1 MSPKLLLTL
10 FFCYGSLYLSAS
22 VDSVAKPEKNYLFNL
37 RVDEAQKESDLL
49 DKKLDGSI
57 HLTNN
62 DEINL
67 QVTDALIRQVDEI
80 QLEIDKDS
88 RLTSSNEQVRCIV
101 FLKEAILAYNA
112 AIRAKEIPAFMAP
125 AFIENFRKIMHAQI
139 DNLSMQ
145 PFIEEAPY
153 EIGKINAEIFKSNF
167 GYTACK
173 KMLYLKFS
181 QLYPGKILQTITP
194 FAAEVFADSL
204 IIVACQYSPAAFY
217 KYAQNKESV
226 VGMLIHRSTNPMVK
240 AVAELSAKSTALFY
254 FPFLD
259 DILSGKKNIDSL
271 VKIIGDGEQG
281 YDSVAYFKLLVQT
294 EIEYSKRC
302 SKGDTPIVM
311 YGPNGLRDVLQRK
324 ANNHF
329 IKWINELHEKPEAI
343 RMRSVEPLSSIDL
356 YYMIVMGEA
365 DIYTSSYKHS
375 FTRLMQRLG
384 KKPRTDSLLMNVN
397 FDYFKKF
404 TKMAA
409 NFNRLDT
416 FLGAMPPER
425 AEALMKAFVGNLDKA
440 NNLEDAVDVADAF
453 SSINDKKLQQSILR
467 YVNEN
472 EKRSI
477 ETNSERGK
485 LIYSLLK
492 TIFLSADSV
501 NKIDL
506 TNTIG
511 IPSIYAIN
519 TTELADDSGRIVE
532 QVFFYGDADG
542 KLFFNAFKSAFSPK
556 EWKLTLKPEWLEVK
570 SLKGNIH
577 LFANRPL
584 DNNQNLDDSAQIHL
598 NKYLLQQKLYP
609 SVIVHRGHSYWLER
623 TLARM
628 PGDAKIVV
636 LGSCG
641 GYKNLNKII
650 KDNPDAHI
658 ISTKE
663 IGKGDINTPI
673 LNTLNQNIL
682 NNKSVAWRTVWSSL
696 SRIFS
701 KDGNKEVRESWEA
714 YVPPYKNLGAIFI
727 KAYNKKMNG
736 E

>member
-1 MSPKLLLTL
+1 MKRRSFITLLFSFCSL
-10 FFCYGSLYLSAS
+10 FALAS

-37 RVDEAQKESDLL
+37 RVDEAQKETDLL
-49 DKKLDGSI
+49 DKKLDGNI

-62 DEINL
+62 EEINL
-67 QVTDALIRQVDEI
+67 QVTDAFTRQVDEL
-80 QLEIDKDS
+80 QLYIERDT
-88 RLTSSNEQVRCIV
+88 RLNSTNEQVRCIV
-101 FLKEAILAYNA
+101 YLKEAILAFNA
-112 AIRAKEIPAFMAP
+112 AFRAKEIPAFMAP
-125 AFIENFRKIMHAQI
+125 AFINNFKKIMNAQI
-139 DNLSMQ
+139 ENLSIQ

-153 EIGKINAEIFKSNF
+153 EIGKINAEIFSVNF
-167 GYTACK
+167 GYAASK
-173 KMLYLKFS
+173 KILYLKFS
-181 QLYPGKILQTITP
+181 QLYPGKILQSIAP
-194 FAAEVFADSL
+194 FAAEPFADSL
-204 IIVACQYSPAAFY
+204 IIVACQYNPAAFY
-217 KYAQNKESV
+217 KYAQNKESL

-240 AVAELSAKSTALFY
+240 AVAELSTKSTALFY

-259 DILSGKKNIDSL
+259 DILTGKKNVDSL
-271 VKIIGDGEQG
+271 VNIIGDGEEG

-294 EIEYSKRC
+294 EIEYSRRC
-302 SKGDTPIVM
+302 SRGDTPIVM

-343 RMRSVEPLSSIDL
+343 RMRSVEPLSSIEL

-375 FTRLMQRLG
+375 FTRLLQRLG

-416 FLGAMPPER
+416 FLSAMPPER
-425 AEALMKAFVGNLDKA
+425 AEALMKAFVGNLDRTS
-440 NNLEDAVDVADAF
+440 NLEDAVDVADAF

-467 YVNEN
+467 YVDAN
-472 EKRSI
+472 EKRCVA
-477 ETNSERGK
+477 TNNERGK
-485 LIYSLLK
+485 LIYSLLQ

-506 TNTIG
+506 TSTIG
-511 IPSIYAIN
+511 IPSIYAIDTN
-519 TTELADDSGRIVE
+519 ELVDDSGRIVE

-556 EWKLTLKPEWLEVK
+556 EWKLTLKPEWLEAK
-570 SLKGNIH
+570 SLKGNIY
-577 LFANRPL
+577 LYANRPL

-598 NKYLLQQKLYP
+598 NKYLWQQKLYP
-609 SVIVHRGHSYWLER
+609 SIIVHRGHSYWLER

-628 PGDAKIVV
+628 PGDAKIVI

-641 GYKNLNKII
+641 GYKNLHKII
-650 KDNPDAHI
+650 RDNPAAHI

-682 NNKSVAWRTVWSSL
+682 NNKTVAWRNVWAAL
-696 SRIFS
+696 GRIFS

-727 KAYNKKMNG
+727 KAYDKKMDG